1 MPAGA
6 GWWACDAC
14 TDYATGAGDFAEV
27 FAVSQ
32 LGPVDYRSEIG
43 PPPDAATLTALAPSS
58 CSRRQPH
65 TAPARPGGRAS
76 QREVQPQRVIDL
88 GHERRRNLPDRLA
101 DPLDGHR
108 SHLLGLSL

>member
-32 LGPVDYRSEIG
+32 LGPVDFRSEIG
-43 PPPDAATLTALAPSS
+43 PPPDAATLTALAPLFV
-58 CSRRQPH
+58 QQE
-65 TAPARPGGRAS
+65 TAA
-76 QREVQPQRVIDL
+76 
-88 GHERRRNLPDRLA
+88 
-101 DPLDGHR
+101 HR
-108 SHLLGLSL
+108 SGQARGSGVTARGAAAARHRPRP